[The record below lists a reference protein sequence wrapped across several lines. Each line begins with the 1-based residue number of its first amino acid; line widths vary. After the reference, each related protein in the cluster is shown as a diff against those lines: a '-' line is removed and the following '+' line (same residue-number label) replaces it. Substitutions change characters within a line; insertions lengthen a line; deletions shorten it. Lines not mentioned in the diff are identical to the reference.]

1 MSYYIDTTIENKKC
15 IHEDFIHLDS
25 ISCYL
30 REIGHKKLL
39 TAEQEITLGKR
50 IKSGDSAARAT
61 MIESNLR
68 LVVNLARRYAN
79 LDFPLID
86 LIAEGNIGLIRAVD
100 KYNPEKGYRFSTY
113 ATWWINDSINRALMN
128 QSRTVRIPV
137 HVIKKIRSIKR
148 VERDLQKDL
157 RRNPNLRE
165 VAKELGCSVD
175 EIIEC
180 LDKESELIS
189 LDVEYGDSNISLL
202 DSLADLDTQN
212 TLQNLVDQEISVS
225 LSRWINTLNEEHRQ
239 VLYWRFG
246 FGSNETLTL
255 KEIANNW
262 GISLERVRQIQNKAI
277 KTLRCRI
284 EKDGLS
290 ADSIFP

>member
-1 MSYYIDTTIENKKC
+1 
-15 IHEDFIHLDS
+15 
-25 ISCYL
+25 
-30 REIGHKKLL
+30 
-39 TAEQEITLGKR
+39 
-50 IKSGDSAARAT
+50 
-61 MIESNLR
+61 
-68 LVVNLARRYAN
+68 
-79 LDFPLID
+79 
-86 LIAEGNIGLIRAVD
+86 
-100 KYNPEKGYRFSTY
+100 
-113 ATWWINDSINRALMN
+113 
-128 QSRTVRIPV
+128 
-137 HVIKKIRSIKR
+137 
-148 VERDLQKDL
+148 
-157 RRNPNLRE
+157 
-165 VAKELGCSVD
+165 VD